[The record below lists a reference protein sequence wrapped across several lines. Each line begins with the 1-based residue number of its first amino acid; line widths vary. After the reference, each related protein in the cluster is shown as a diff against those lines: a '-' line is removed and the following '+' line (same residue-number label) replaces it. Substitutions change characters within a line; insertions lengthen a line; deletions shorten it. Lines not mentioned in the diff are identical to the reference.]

1 MSGPWGMLPPLA
13 LRRPEKRMR
22 WMTVLRARAAALL
35 EAHLLALHA
44 GAQALRLEPHARSS

>member
-1 MSGPWGMLPPLA
+1 MSGPWGILPPLA